1 MQQKAIEYLNPGQI
15 PVTAFDASL
24 FALAKLV
31 QWKIIIG
38 KQDTYTYKK
47 WIVYG
52 EKARDEEQQFQH
64 AHVDC
69 TEFFKIMS

>member
-1 MQQKAIEYLNPGQI
+1 MISSL
-15 PVTAFDASL
+15 ASKTL
-24 FALAKLV
+24 TL
-31 QWKIIIG
+31 
-38 KQDTYTYKK
+38 TKK